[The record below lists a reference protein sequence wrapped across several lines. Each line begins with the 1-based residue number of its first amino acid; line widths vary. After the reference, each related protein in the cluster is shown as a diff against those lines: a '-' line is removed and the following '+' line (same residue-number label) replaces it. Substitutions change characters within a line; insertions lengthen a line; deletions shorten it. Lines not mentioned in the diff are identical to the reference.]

1 MASNRV
7 HPSNDDLEHWSRT
20 DNKPLNTTPNNRRGA
35 YEVDEGIED
44 GVDFGSTNG
53 AQRQFEI
60 VGKTSSLLSRRLV
73 VFFLTFVSLVSVTTL
88 FLTVLIIY
96 GKIGNRC
103 NCADSMTESQQDQG

>member
-35 YEVDEGIED
+35 YEVGED

-53 AQRQFEI
+53 AERQFEI

-103 NCADSMTESQQDQG
+103 NCADSMTKSQQDQG

>member
-7 HPSNDDLEHWSRT
+7 HPTNDDLEHWSRR
-20 DNKPLNTTPNNRRGA
+20 DNKPLNTTPSNRRGT

-44 GVDFGSTNG
+44 GVNLGSTNR
-53 AQRQFEI
+53 AERQPEI

-73 VFFLTFVSLVSVTTL
+73 VFFLTFVCLVSVTTL
-88 FLTVLIIY
+88 FLTVFFIY

-103 NCADSMTESQQDQG
+103 NCVDSMTESQQDQG